1 MCQAPLQ
8 KPLQL
13 CKILLPLSC
22 LVPLLAPPTY
32 ASIIYRSLENSL
44 YATVHSQPGQLNLFL
59 PRLSDYDLG
68 EQYLNPLIQLEVLVV
83 GNIQAFASPISGA
96 LLQGFF
102 LFFLQGQSYV
112 EASLREQKFKQFSI
126 LLTHNPDSAV
136 NRFTAESPCIPFFK
150 LL

>member
-8 KPLQL
+8 KSLQL

-22 LVPLLAPPTY
+22 LVLLLAPPTY
-32 ASIIYRSLENSL
+32 ASVIYRSLENSL
-44 YATVHSQPGQLNLFL
+44 YATVHSQPGQFNLFL

-68 EQYLNPLIQLEVLVV
+68 EQYLNPLIQLEVPVV
-83 GNIQAFASPISGA
+83 GNIQAFASPIPA
-96 LLQGFF
+96 LYFRAFF

-112 EASLREQKFKQFSI
+112 EAPLREQKFKQFSV
-126 LLTHNPDSAV
+126 LLAHNPDSAG

-150 LL
+150 LH